1 MLLNSESIFDLENF
15 SSSSEYQKINL
26 TEKSNYIKNILSN
39 QKFDYESEI
48 FPSKNELSKLFPN
61 CYNRF
66 ESRRKRIGY
75 MSDTMIFIEDYDGE
89 FIQIACNGD
98 GYSCKSLEELDLN
111 QNYVM
116 IKLDK
121 KLLKQILKGPKFAHW
136 NNAEI
141 GSHLK
146 FIRSPETFERPLYHC
161 LSYFHS

>member
-1 MLLNSESIFDLENF
+1 
-15 SSSSEYQKINL
+15 
-26 TEKSNYIKNILSN
+26 
-39 QKFDYESEI
+39 
-48 FPSKNELSKLFPN
+48 
-61 CYNRF
+61 
-66 ESRRKRIGY
+66 
-75 MSDTMIFIEDYDGE
+75 MSDTMIFIEYYDGE

-146 FIRSPETFERPLYHC
+146 FIRSPEKFERPLYHC